1 MSTPNETIPGR
12 LFKQAERRPDAP
24 AHHVKSGGVYRPK
37 SYRELADEV
46 KRLGKAMIALGQKPG
61 FTTCILG
68 FNKSE
73 WVAFDVATMAV
84 GGAPAGIYTTCS
96 PEEVAYIVHHAE
108 SEIVLLEDGGQ
119 WAKIEKMLG
128 ELPRLKHVV
137 TMRGAPRIDHPM
149 VVSYEAF
156 LDKGNDVSDVDFFA
170 RIDALEP
177 QGLATLIYTS
187 GTTGPP
193 KGVMLS
199 HENLAWTAD
208 AAQKL
213 VGGNAQDS
221 VLSYLPLS
229 HIAEQMFTI
238 HGCITMGAAA
248 YFAEGIDKVPD
259 NLKEVQPTL
268 FFGVPRIWEKFY
280 AGVQG
285 KLKEAKGAK
294 KALVAWAMDVARD
307 ATAERMRGREPRGAL
322 GLQYKLA
329 QRLVFSK
336 LKAAIG
342 LSRARTCVSGA
353 APVSKE
359 ILEFFASLDIIVSE
373 VYGQSEDT
381 GPTTFNRTNNTKLG
395 TVGTKLDGV
404 EVKIG
409 EDGEILVK
417 GPNVFLGY
425 YKEQQA
431 TADTLVDGWLHSGDL
446 GQFDKDGFLS
456 ITGRKKEIIITAGGK
471 NIAPKNIE
479 AALKNH
485 PPIAEAV
492 VIGDRRKF
500 LTALVVID
508 PAAAGELAGA
518 PGADLAKLREDPSVV
533 AAVQKAVD
541 SVNSTL
547 ARVETVKK
555 FHILDRAFTIES
567 GELTPTLKLKRRVV
581 HDHYASEIDRMYEG
595 ANDA

>member
-1 MSTPNETIPGR
+1 MTTPNDTIPSR

-24 AHHVKSGGVYRPK
+24 AHHIKSGGVYRPK

-61 FTTCILG
+61 FTVCILG
-68 FNKSE
+68 FNRSE
-73 WVAFDVATMAV
+73 WVAFDVAAMAA

-108 SEIVLLEDGGQ
+108 SEIVLVENASQ

-128 ELPRLKHVV
+128 ELPHLKQVV
-137 TMRGAPRIDHPM
+137 TMRDAPHIDHPL

-156 LDKGNDVSDVDFFA
+156 LDKGKDVSDADFFA
-170 RIDALEP
+170 RIAALEP

-199 HENLAWTAD
+199 HQNLVWTSD
-208 AAQKL
+208 TSQTL
-213 VGGNAQDS
+213 VGGTAQDC

-229 HIAEQMFTI
+229 HIAEQIFSI
-238 HGCITMGAAA
+238 HGSITMGGAV
-248 YFAEGIDKVPD
+248 YFAENIDKVPD

-268 FFGVPRIWEKFY
+268 FFGVPRIWEKFH

-285 KLKEAKGAK
+285 KLKEATGAK
-294 KALVAWAMDVARD
+294 KALVEWAMDIARE
-307 ATAERMRGREPRGAL
+307 ATAVKMRGGQPAGAL

-329 QRLVFSK
+329 QKLVFTK
-336 LKAAIG
+336 LKSAIG
-342 LSRARTCVSGA
+342 MSRARTCVCGA

-381 GPTTFNRTNNTKLG
+381 GPTTFNRTNKTKLG
-395 TVGTKLDGV
+395 TVGTTLDGI
-404 EVKIG
+404 EVKIA

-425 YKEQQA
+425 YKEPQA

-492 VIGDRRKF
+492 VIGDRRKY
-500 LTALVVID
+500 LTALVVLD

-518 PGADLAKLREDPSVV
+518 PGADLAKLREDPAVV

-555 FHILDRAFTIES
+555 FHITDRPFTIEN

-581 HDHYASEIDRMYEG
+581 YDRYAREIDRMYEG
-595 ANDA
+595 AQDA